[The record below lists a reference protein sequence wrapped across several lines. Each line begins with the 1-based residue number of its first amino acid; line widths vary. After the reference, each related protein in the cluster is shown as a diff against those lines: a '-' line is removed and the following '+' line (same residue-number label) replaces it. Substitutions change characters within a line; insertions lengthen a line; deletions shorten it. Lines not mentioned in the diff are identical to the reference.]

1 MRAQKRAP
9 GSVTARVA
17 PAIVRHIYN
26 HRFEPGAPFLAFRV
40 RWARI
45 IGVLDSLPVTVSSER
60 RQVASSAIMRRR
72 ITRRRTIK
80 GPPSKLCGSIKRQV
94 GHQRSLALRRMFC
107 TAGRTRRSVR
117 DANST
122 DGDVGRRRRSGW
134 RAVRTNQAGVDHGA
148 AVPSRIAHLLNI
160 LADELVGGF
169 RMPGID
175 LAHIGHKHLRINPG

>member
-80 GPPSKLCGSIKRQV
+80 GRRSKLCGSIKRQV
-94 GHQRSLALRRMFC
+94 GHQRSLAIRRVFC
-107 TAGRTRRSVR
+107 TACRARRSVR
-117 DANST
+117 DAT
-122 DGDVGRRRRSGW
+122 
-134 RAVRTNQAGVDHGA
+134 A
-148 AVPSRIAHLLNI
+148 AVANMTHTLKFRNPAEYSPPVRDVFLYRPALNGMNWNQVAKVQVSVI
-160 LADELVGGF
+160 RKPVY
-169 RMPGID
+169 R
-175 LAHIGHKHLRINPG
+175 